1 MTYFKLNTVV
11 TILFLLTVRLNA
23 QDSSRNKTKYDVRLF
38 ENQALTFYYGSG
50 SDFSM
55 RQISNELD
63 EQLKFDFPNKK
74 PNTINAPSVIGYQY
88 HVKNRL
94 SLGLVYCRADVTTP
108 NLDYPDLQNPSE
120 STQFNYNVVIN
131 SFMGSVDY
139 HWYYRNGQKSSLSL
153 FSGLALGVYNVNF
166 KTQVTGGNGRNLP
179 QYNFSSGGN
188 AWQLTLIGVKQSFD
202 YKLLKNFGYTSN
214 LGIGSNVIGL
224 TLGITYTL

>member
-1 MTYFKLNTVV
+1 MTYFKINSTVA
-11 TILFLLTVRLNA
+11 LFFLIATGLKAQTTSEVKTTNA
-23 QDSSRNKTKYDVRLF
+23 TRIFD
-38 ENQALTFYYGSG
+38 NQALTFYYGSG

-63 EQLKFDFPNKK
+63 EQLKYDFPNKK

-88 HVKNRL
+88 HVKDRL

-139 HWYYRNGQKSSLSL
+139 HWYFRNGKKSSLSL

-188 AWQLTLIGVKQSFD
+188 AWQLTLIGIKQSFD

-214 LGIGSNVIGL
+214 LGVGSNVIGL
-224 TLGITYTL
+224 TFGVTYTL